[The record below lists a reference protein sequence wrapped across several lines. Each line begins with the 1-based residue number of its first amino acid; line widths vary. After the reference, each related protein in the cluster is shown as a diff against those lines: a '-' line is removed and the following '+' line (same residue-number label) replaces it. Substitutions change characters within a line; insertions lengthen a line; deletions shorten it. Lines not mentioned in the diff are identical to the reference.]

1 MTEIQERLLEAL
13 SASLKGESVKWEQLS
28 PEILSELYNL
38 ANVHQIL
45 PLVYEST
52 YKSQGVDPQVKS
64 VVMRSIMMQTLQTRD
79 FLQFYKKMN
88 EEGMHPLVVK
98 GILMRSLYP
107 VPDERVSG
115 DEDLFITPELFD
127 TYHHYFL
134 DHNLVAGENLESY
147 EVAYQLKGS
156 PLYIELHKTLFS
168 DTSEA
173 YGSWNQF
180 FNDAYK
186 RAITQTIEGVE
197 IHTMDPNDHFLF
209 LILHAVKHFLHGGV
223 GIRQIADMMMF
234 ARNNDLDYDHIFK
247 QLNLIH
253 ADVFGASLLNIGQ
266 KYLIKA
272 PIPEQYLSLSEDI
285 DHLLSDILDAGIYG
299 NSSLSRKHTS
309 NITLEAI
316 TLSNQGK
323 TAHASLRSTLF
334 PARSDLEGRY
344 PYLKK
349 HHYLLPIAWIS
360 RIMTYLSTRKEDNK
374 ATESIRLGKERVELL
389 KEYKIIK

>member
-88 EEGMHPLVVK
+88 EEDMHPLVVK

-197 IHTMDPNDHFLF
+197 IHTMNPNDHFLF

-234 ARNNDLDYDHIFK
+234 ARNNDLDYEHIFK
-247 QLNLIH
+247 QLKMIH

-334 PARSDLEGRY
+334 PARSDLEGR
-344 PYLKK
+344 
-349 HHYLLPIAWIS
+349 
-360 RIMTYLSTRKEDNK
+360 
-374 ATESIRLGKERVELL
+374 
-389 KEYKIIK
+389 